1 MSKEVVISNSSLNAY
16 GFRVLTEGID
26 TTQYQRNPILL
37 WMHNRPYRGT
47 TDEVLPLGRIENL
60 RVEGDCLIGTPVFD
74 EQDEFAMRIK
84 SKWDQGILKM
94 VSAGIE
100 ILEWSDD
107 PSVLVI
113 GQRRATVTKCK
124 LEEVSIVD
132 IGANDDAITLYKEGQ
147 VITLSAG
154 HDDEALNFMN
164 LKKQEKD
171 MKQIALKLGLPAD
184 ATEQEIL
191 SKIAELQGA
200 AQEGVT
206 LRKERDEMA
215 LTAIEKEVDEAIALR
230 KLTADKKD
238 HFVTMGKKMG
248 IESLRETLK
257 CMAPAERPSE
267 VIKPTSGASE
277 YVKLSDVPTDKLE
290 ALRKDNPDMYATLY
304 KAEYGVE
311 LPKV

>member
-1 MSKEVVISNSSLNAY
+1 MSKEVVISNSRLNAY

-26 TTQYQRNPILL
+26 TTQYERNPILL
-37 WMHNRPYRGT
+37 WMHNRPLRGT

-60 RVEGDCLIGTPVFD
+60 RIEGDCLIGTPVFD

-94 VSAGIE
+94 VSAG
-100 ILEWSDD
+100 LEVLKWSDD
-107 PSVLVI
+107 PNLLVV
-113 GQRRATVTKCK
+113 GQRRATVTKSK

-132 IGANDDAITLYKEGQ
+132 IGANDDAITLYKEGRK
-147 VITLSAG
+147 ITLSAG
-154 HDDEALNFMN
+154 KEEALEFMN
-164 LKKQEKD
+164 IKTTVTNMKK
-171 MKQIALKLGLPAD
+171 IALSLGLAEG

-191 SKIAELQGA
+191 DKIAKLQKD
-200 AQEGVT
+200 AQET
-206 LRKERDEMA
+206 EKLRKEHEKMA
-215 LTAIEKEVDEAIALR
+215 QNAIEKEVDDAIALR

-267 VIKPTSGASE
+267 VINPTNGKSE
-277 YVKLSDVPTDKLE
+277 YAKLSDVPTDKLE
-290 ALRKDNPDMYATLY
+290 TLRKENPALYATLY

-311 LPKV
+311 LPKA

>member
-37 WMHNRPYRGT
+37 WMHNRPFRGT

-60 RVEGDCLIGTPVFD
+60 RIEGDCLIGTPVFD

-94 VSAGIE
+94 VSAG
-100 ILEWSDD
+100 LEVLEFSDD

-113 GQRRATVTKCK
+113 GQRRATVTKSK

-132 IGANDDAITLYKEGQ
+132 IGANDDAITLYKEGKK
-147 VITLSAG
+147 ITLSAG

-191 SKIAELQGA
+191 SKIAELQSA
-200 AQEGVT
+200 AQDGVT

-230 KLTADKKD
+230 KLTADKKE
-238 HFVTMGKKMG
+238 HFVTMGKQMG
-248 IESLRETLK
+248 IEGLRETLQ
-257 CMAPAERPSE
+257 CMTPANRPSE
-267 VIKPTSGASE
+267 VIDQKNGATE
-277 YVKLSDVPTDKLE
+277 FAKLSDVPADQLE
-290 ALRKDNPDMYATLY
+290 TLRKENPNLYAKLY
-304 KAEYGVE
+304 HAEYGVA
-311 LPKV
+311 LPQE